1 MLSPKAEMQED
12 VQDQHLRV
20 NLPNAVMGQGPE
32 PQAPV
37 PQAPVPHAAVARM
50 VAGSAG
56 SGADGLAEE
65 ADFARAASPAGG
77 EDAEMG
83 EADTGPHAVGNPPE
97 RVASPDIMQGI
108 SRRWWRNMAWQ
119 HQRADS
125 ACPTLVYHAAP
136 NASHRVSVW
145 LGGADAALD
154 VEWLKQIGVPYIR
167 VYDAYYI

>member
-1 MLSPKAEMQED
+1 MPSPKAEMQEE
-12 VQDQHLRV
+12 QEHQRGS
-20 NLPNAVMGQGPE
+20 LPNASMGQGPE

-37 PQAPVPHAAVARM
+37 PRAAVARM

-56 SGADGLAEE
+56 ADGVAEE
-65 ADFARAASPAGG
+65 ADFGRAASPAAGE

-83 EADTGPHAVGNPPE
+83 DGEADNGPHDAGNPPE

-108 SRRWWRNMAWQ
+108 SRRWWRNYAWQ

-154 VEWLKQIGVPYIR
+154 FEWLKQIGVPYIR